1 MKIHKIN
8 NISFYIVLFLTF
20 LGFYSVLLIGIN
32 FGLSELSRLL
42 TIPMRMLIG
51 LGCAIIFIFNIKKKA
66 SHLKYFLF
74 FALIYLIRIFIDI
87 LYDEYFYISYTELI
101 FYFVSFC
108 VIPFVCL
115 SKFDFSK
122 IDFQKLYIVF
132 LVSAL
137 IFSSL
142 AVIFYGR
149 FLGTVQRL
157 SPNIVGEDVISPLT
171 LSYSSSLIIGV
182 TLVYNVYNKAS
193 SRIKI
198 LSYLALILSVLPF
211 FLGASRGGII
221 ALFIPFL
228 FISILQLS
236 VKNFLKYFALFILLI
251 AGLIFL
257 DDYFQSGLLNRFFS
271 TSEAI
276 ESGGSS
282 AIRLL
287 MWKTSIT
294 QFFNNPFFGDKLNT
308 EYFNHYPHNIFIE
321 VLQTT
326 GLIGFIPFLILTLKG
341 IIVSMRIFKHIPQYS
356 WIAFI
361 FLQSLI
367 QYMFSGALYSAA
379 WFWTSLSIILS
390 LNLFLVKKYTSYQNT
405 FFKKVLLEFMKNKPD
420 VLIKDDV
427 QL

>member
-1 MKIHKIN
+1 MLLFSYLTSRKSLTSKI
-8 NISFYIVLFLTF
+8 FL
-20 LGFYSVLLIGIN
+20 V
-32 FGLSELSRLL
+32 
-42 TIPMRMLIG
+42 
-51 LGCAIIFIFNIKKKA
+51 
-66 SHLKYFLF
+66 

-182 TLVYNVYNKAS
+182 SLVYNVYNKAS
-193 SRIKI
+193 NRIKI

-228 FISILQLS
+228 L
-236 VKNFLKYFALFILLI
+236 Y
-251 AGLIFL
+251 
-257 DDYFQSGLLNRFFS
+257 
-271 TSEAI
+271 
-276 ESGGSS
+276 
-282 AIRLL
+282 
-287 MWKTSIT
+287 
-294 QFFNNPFFGDKLNT
+294 
-308 EYFNHYPHNIFIE
+308 
-321 VLQTT
+321 
-326 GLIGFIPFLILTLKG
+326 
-341 IIVSMRIFKHIPQYS
+341 QYS
-356 WIAFI
+356 
-361 FLQSLI
+361 
-367 QYMFSGALYSAA
+367 
-379 WFWTSLSIILS
+379 
-390 LNLFLVKKYTSYQNT
+390 NYQLK
-405 FFKKVLLEFMKNKPD
+405 F
-420 VLIKDDV
+420 
-427 QL
+427 